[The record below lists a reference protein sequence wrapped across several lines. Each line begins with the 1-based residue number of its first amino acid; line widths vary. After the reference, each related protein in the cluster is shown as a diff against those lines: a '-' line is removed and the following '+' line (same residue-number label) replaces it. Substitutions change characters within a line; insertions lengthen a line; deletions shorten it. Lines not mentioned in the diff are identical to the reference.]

1 MLGCNNFFNNDFL
14 YTSTGDTGTK
24 MVLCCGIHLY
34 YYYYSRLLKK
44 EVYNMNY
51 EELLESVR
59 NIEGEDAKEQIIAIL
74 EKWENPDKQKLT
86 EMQETIDKQNNDLAR
101 YEIRVDELRKFNAE
115 KLLNTSTDGN
125 GKEPEVDD
133 CSLEDIIDSF

>member
-1 MLGCNNFFNNDFL
+1 M
-14 YTSTGDTGTK
+14 
-24 MVLCCGIHLY
+24 
-34 YYYYSRLLKK
+34 
-44 EVYNMNY
+44 EY

-86 EMQETIDKQNNDLAR
+86 EMQETIDKQKNDLAR

-115 KLLNTSTDGN
+115 KLLNTSTDSN

>member
-1 MLGCNNFFNNDFL
+1 
-14 YTSTGDTGTK
+14 
-24 MVLCCGIHLY
+24 VLWNTP
-34 YYYYSRLLKK
+34 LLLLLQPIIKK

>member
-1 MLGCNNFFNNDFL
+1 
-14 YTSTGDTGTK
+14 
-24 MVLCCGIHLY
+24 
-34 YYYYSRLLKK
+34 
-44 EVYNMNY
+44 MNY

-86 EMQETIDKQNNDLAR
+86 EMQETIDKKNNELAR

-115 KLLNTSTDGN
+115 KLLNTSTDDHE
-125 GKEPEVDD
+125 KEPEVDD
-133 CSLEDIIDSF
+133 VSLEDIIDSF

>member
-1 MLGCNNFFNNDFL
+1 
-14 YTSTGDTGTK
+14 
-24 MVLCCGIHLY
+24 
-34 YYYYSRLLKK
+34 
-44 EVYNMNY
+44 MNY

-86 EMQETIDKQNNDLAR
+86 EMKETIDKKNNELER

-115 KLLNTSTDGN
+115 KLLNTSTGGN
-125 GKEPEVDD
+125 GNDPEVDD
-133 CSLEDIIDSF
+133 VSLEDIIDSF

>member
-1 MLGCNNFFNNDFL
+1 
-14 YTSTGDTGTK
+14 
-24 MVLCCGIHLY
+24 
-34 YYYYSRLLKK
+34 
-44 EVYNMNY
+44 MNY

-59 NIEGEDAKEQIIAIL
+59 NIDGEDAKEQIIAIL

-86 EMQETIDKQNNDLAR
+86 EMQETINKQNDDLAR

-125 GKEPEVDD
+125 NKEPEVDD
-133 CSLEDIIDSF
+133 VSLEDVIDSF

>member
-1 MLGCNNFFNNDFL
+1 L
-14 YTSTGDTGTK
+14 YASTGDTGTK
-24 MVLCCGIHLY
+24 MVFVLWNTP
-34 YYYYSRLLKK
+34 LLLLLQPIIKK

-115 KLLNTSTDGN
+115 KLLNTSTDG

-133 CSLEDIIDSF
+133 ASLEDIIDSF

>member
-1 MLGCNNFFNNDFL
+1 
-14 YTSTGDTGTK
+14 
-24 MVLCCGIHLY
+24 
-34 YYYYSRLLKK
+34 
-44 EVYNMNY
+44 MNY

-86 EMQETIDKQNNDLAR
+86 EMQETINKQNDDLAR

-115 KLLNTSTDGN
+115 KLLNTSTDDN
-125 GKEPEVDD
+125 NKEPKVDD
-133 CSLEDIIDSF
+133 VSLEDVIDSF

>member
-1 MLGCNNFFNNDFL
+1 
-14 YTSTGDTGTK
+14 
-24 MVLCCGIHLY
+24 
-34 YYYYSRLLKK
+34 
-44 EVYNMNY
+44 MNY

-86 EMQETIDKQNNDLAR
+86 EMQETIDKQNNELAR

-115 KLLNTSTDGN
+115 KLLNTSTDG

>member
-1 MLGCNNFFNNDFL
+1 
-14 YTSTGDTGTK
+14 
-24 MVLCCGIHLY
+24 
-34 YYYYSRLLKK
+34 
-44 EVYNMNY
+44 MNY

-74 EKWENPDKQKLT
+74 EKWENPDKQKLA

-115 KLLNTSTDGN
+115 KLLNTSTDDN

>member
-1 MLGCNNFFNNDFL
+1 
-14 YTSTGDTGTK
+14 
-24 MVLCCGIHLY
+24 
-34 YYYYSRLLKK
+34 
-44 EVYNMNY
+44 MNY
-51 EELLESVR
+51 EELLESIR

-86 EMQETIDKQNNDLAR
+86 EMQETINKQNDDLAR

-125 GKEPEVDD
+125 NKEPEVDD
-133 CSLEDIIDSF
+133 VSLEDVIDSF